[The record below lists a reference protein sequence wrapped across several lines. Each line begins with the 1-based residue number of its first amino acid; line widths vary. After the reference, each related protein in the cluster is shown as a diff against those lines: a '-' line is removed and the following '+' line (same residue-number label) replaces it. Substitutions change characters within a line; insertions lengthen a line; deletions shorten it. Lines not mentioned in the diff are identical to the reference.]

1 MSQAATSQSCLHL
14 VEHTSLLQQLSKKG
28 RWQQA
33 WDAQTHLPTRRIHG
47 DQMSCTSLLKSLRH
61 PGRWDLALSFCSK
74 LGHTAVRVNQ
84 FVFNAL
90 ISTCTYLNAWQF
102 GLAALICMG
111 VLRICRDTI
120 SYNTVVAAC
129 ATRQLH
135 AWQAA
140 LGLLN
145 KGNFAKRDTI
155 SQSAA
160 MAGCASNSLWLCALV
175 LQHETVD
182 SGIETNAILWNT
194 YLNALEGSGEWG
206 ILLEALRGMQCISLK
221 PSPTSLTPVVNTV
234 GSLSSWDRAIFMRA
248 TSGLYDLILLN
259 SAMCAYGAGHQWKP
273 AQSCLEAMREMRCY
287 DKASLSAAI
296 TSCEKASEW
305 RFGLQLVREL
315 SVADSVGFGA
325 AMSVAEKAGHWLIA
339 VNLLRDLRLQQV
351 DADEIH
357 TSACISACERAE
369 AQKDSRSD

>member
-1 MSQAATSQSCLHL
+1 
-14 VEHTSLLQQLSKKG
+14 
-28 RWQQA
+28 
-33 WDAQTHLPTRRIHG
+33 
-47 DQMSCTSLLKSLRH
+47 MSCTSLLKSLRH

-84 FVFNAL
+84 FVCNAL
-90 ISTCTYLNAWQF
+90 ISTCTNLNAWQF

-111 VLRICRDTI
+111 ILRIHQDTI
-120 SYNTVVAAC
+120 SYNTVLAAC
-129 ATRQLH
+129 ATRQLS

-145 KGNFAKRDTI
+145 MNFPRDTI

-160 MAGCASNSLWLCALV
+160 LAACASNSLWLSALV

-182 SGIETNAILWNT
+182 SGIETNAISWNT
-194 YLNALEGSGEWG
+194 YMNALEGAREWG

-221 PSPTSLTPVVNTV
+221 PSPTSLTPVVKAV
-234 GSLSSWDRAIFMRA
+234 GALSSWDRAIFLRA
-248 TSGLYDLILLN
+248 ASGIYDLILLN

-273 AQSCLEAMREMRCY
+273 AQLCLEAMREMRCY

-315 SVADSVGFGA
+315 SVPDSVGFGA
-325 AMSVAEKAGHWLIA
+325 AMSVAEKAGHWQIA
-339 VNLLRDLRLQQV
+339 VNLLCDLRLQEV

-369 AQKDSRSD
+369 AEKASRPAWSEGGPARAQRGHEVQPDPAGYEIKRAQLRGSELKRRCSRVF

>member
-1 MSQAATSQSCLHL
+1 
-14 VEHTSLLQQLSKKG
+14 
-28 RWQQA
+28 
-33 WDAQTHLPTRRIHG
+33 
-47 DQMSCTSLLKSLRH
+47 MSCTSLLKSLRH

-90 ISTCTYLNAWQF
+90 ISTCTYLNAWQL

-111 VLRICRDTI
+111 VLRIYRDTV

-129 ATRQLH
+129 ATRQPR

-145 KGNFAKRDTI
+145 TNFARDTI

-160 MAGCASNSLWLCALV
+160 LAACASKSLWLCALV

-182 SGIETNAILWNT
+182 SGIETNAISWNT

-206 ILLEALRGMQCISLK
+206 ILLEALRGMQCTSLK
-221 PSPTSLTPVVNTV
+221 PSPTSLTPVVNAV

-259 SAMCAYGAGHQWKP
+259 SAMCAYGSGHQWKP
-273 AQSCLEAMREMRCY
+273 AQSCLEAMREMRYY

-296 TSCEKASEW
+296 TSCEKASQW

-315 SVADSVGFGA
+315 SVPDSVGFGA
-325 AMSVAEKAGHWLIA
+325 AMSVAEKAGHWQIA
-339 VNLLRDLRLQQV
+339 MNLLRDLHLQQV
-351 DADEIH
+351 DVDEIH

-369 AQKDSRSD
+369 AQKESRSEKAPARAERGHEVQHATSKNARTGASA